1 MCAKGLHCLSR
12 RVLLTG
18 PGGTTPATQTENDMS
33 RTDII
38 NKIRAIDH
46 IIMCAMQDDIM
57 PQAAFRLARKEARI
71 AAVHTN
77 DGDLL
82 DALRR
87 QDLIASM
94 GMR

>member
-1 MCAKGLHCLSR
+1 MGHIVCAG
-12 RVLLTG
+12 
-18 PGGTTPATQTENDMS
+18 GGTTPATQTENDMS

-46 IIMCAMQDDIM
+46 IIACAMQDDIM
-57 PQAAFRLARKEARI
+57 PQAAFRLARKEART
-71 AAVHTN
+71 AAAHTN

-87 QDLIASM
+87 QDLMASM
-94 GMR
+94 GMQ